1 MGLSGLAMCLAKVNS
16 QVNVSKILQMQL
28 FILMTLS
35 IFALMNIKEQI
46 KSTGATFT
54 PEGLADFLALE
65 ITKYIDSNQ
74 ALSVL
79 DPSCGEGELLLSIKK
94 VLDDKNLKYSLS
106 GFDTNQSYLEVA
118 SSRFELQGSNKV
130 RLKKGDFLELVDL
143 TDNQMSLDFGDKKE
157 DSKINCSADVIIANP
172 PYVRTQVLGS
182 KKAQELAKKFNLK
195 GRVDLYYPFLISM
208 TESLKEGG
216 ILGVITSNR
225 YLSTKGGES
234 IRKYLV
240 DNYEILEIID
250 LGDTKLFDAAVL
262 PAIFIGRKRSSKN
275 GDINKKEAQF
285 IKLYEELNGY
295 NGELTEVGSVY
306 DILKNSDSGYFNVG
320 NKKYKRTNGLVKY
333 ESNSGSS
340 WKMLSKTETSW
351 TNLVQKNAKGFVG
364 NFFKVRV
371 GIKTTADK
379 VFISDEWERLGSSMP
394 EKELLKELIS
404 QENIERWSVNDKVS
418 LKVLYTHEL
427 KDGKKETINI
437 DDYPLTKEYFL
448 NHSEQLKGREY
459 VINAGRE
466 WYEIWVPQNPKF
478 WKMPKLVFPDISV
491 SPRFYF
497 DNGGRIVNGNCYW
510 IVAQNPKE
518 EDLLLLI
525 QGVANTT
532 LMTKYHDLVFNNKL
546 YSGRRRYFSQ
556 FVEQY
561 PIPDFDSP
569 DSKEIINLVKMLNGT
584 EEKDKQHSLEIELE
598 KLVASAFGVE
608 TVLTL
613 D

>member
-1 MGLSGLAMCLAKVNS
+1 
-16 QVNVSKILQMQL
+16 
-28 FILMTLS
+28 MTLS
-35 IFALMNIKEQI
+35 IFEAMNVKEQI

-54 PEGLADFLALE
+54 PEGLADFLAIE
-65 ITKYIDSNQ
+65 ITKYIDSNHT
-74 ALSVL
+74 LSVL
-79 DPSCGEGELLLSIKK
+79 DPSCGEGELLLSIKR
-94 VLDDKNLKYSLS
+94 VLDDKNIEYSLR
-106 GFDTNQSYLEVA
+106 GFDTNPSYLDVA
-118 SSRFELQGSNKV
+118 NSRFEILDSNKV
-130 RLKKGDFLELVDL
+130 SLKLGDFLELVDL
-143 TDNQMSLDFGDKKE
+143 SDNQLSLGFGVEKE
-157 DSKINCSADVIIANP
+157 DSSINCSADVIIANP

-240 DNYEILEIID
+240 NNYEILEVID

-262 PAIFIGRKRSSKN
+262 PAIFIGRKRSIKN
-275 GDINKKEAQF
+275 GNINKNEAQF

-306 DILKNSDSGYFNVG
+306 DILKNSDSEYFKVG
-320 NKKYKRTNGLVKY
+320 NKRYKRTNGLLKY
-333 ESNSGSS
+333 ESNSGSP
-340 WKMLSKTETSW
+340 WQMLSKTEASW

-364 NFFKVRV
+364 DFFKVRV

-379 VFISDEWERLGSSMP
+379 VFISDDWERLGSSMP
-394 EKELLKELIS
+394 ERELLKELIS
-404 QENIERWSVNDKVS
+404 QENIERWGINDKVS

-427 KDGKKETINI
+427 KDGKKKTINI

-448 NHSEQLKGREY
+448 NHSEQLKGRNY
-459 VINAGRE
+459 VISAGRE

-491 SPRFYF
+491 NPRFYF
-497 DNGGRIVNGNCYW
+497 DNGGKIVNGNCYW

-518 EDLLLLI
+518 EELLLLI
-525 QGVANTT
+525 QGVANTK

-556 FVEQY
+556 FVERY
-561 PIPDFDSP
+561 PIPDSDSP
-569 DSKEIINLVKMLNGT
+569 ESKQIISLVKTLNGT
-584 EEKDKQHSLEIELE
+584 KKKEKQQYLEIELE
-598 KLVASAFGVE
+598 KLVASAFGVK
-608 TVLTL
+608 TVFNL

>member
-1 MGLSGLAMCLAKVNS
+1 
-16 QVNVSKILQMQL
+16 
-28 FILMTLS
+28 MTLS
-35 IFALMNIKEQI
+35 IFVAMNVKEQI

-54 PEGLADFLALE
+54 PEGLADFLAFE
-65 ITKYIDSNQ
+65 ITKYINSNQ
-74 ALSVL
+74 SLSVL
-79 DPSCGEGELLLSIKK
+79 DPSCGDGELLLSIKK
-94 VLDDKNLKYSLS
+94 ALDDKNLEYSLS
-106 GFDTNQSYLEVA
+106 GFDINQSYLEEA
-118 SSRFELQGSNKV
+118 KSRFELLDSNKV
-130 RLKKGDFLELVDL
+130 RLKQGDFLELVDL
-143 TDNQMSLDFGDKKE
+143 SDNQLSLGFGDKKE
-157 DSKINCSADVIIANP
+157 DSKVNCSADVIIANP

-208 TESLKEGG
+208 TESLKDGG

-240 DNYEILEIID
+240 ENYEILEVID

-275 GDINKKEAQF
+275 GSANKKEAQF

-295 NGELTEVGSVY
+295 NGELTTVGSIY

-320 NKKYKRTNGLVKY
+320 EKRYKRTNGLLKY
-333 ESNSGSS
+333 ESNSGSP
-340 WKMLSKTETSW
+340 WQMLSKTEANW
-351 TNLVQKNAKGFVG
+351 TNLVQKNAKGVVG
-364 NFFKVRV
+364 DFFKVRV

-379 VFISDEWERLGSSMP
+379 VFISDNWERLGSSMP
-394 EKELLKELIS
+394 ERQLLKELIS
-404 QENIERWSVNDKVS
+404 QENIERWGVNDKVR

-427 KDGKKETINI
+427 EEGKKKTINI
-437 DDYPLTKEYFL
+437 DNYPLAKEYFL
-448 NHSEQLKGREY
+448 SHSEQLKGRKY
-459 VINAGRE
+459 VIKAGRE
-466 WYEIWVPQNPKF
+466 WFEIWVPQNPKY

-491 SPRFYF
+491 NPRFYF
-497 DNGGRIVNGNCYW
+497 DNGGKIVNGNCYW

-518 EDLLLLI
+518 EELLLLI
-525 QGVANTT
+525 QGVANTK

-556 FVEQY
+556 FVERY
-561 PIPDFDSP
+561 PIPDSDSP
-569 DSKEIINLVKMLNGT
+569 ESKQIISLVETLNGT
-584 EEKDKQHSLEIELE
+584 KEKEKQKSLEIELE

-608 TVLTL
+608 TVLNL

>member
-1 MGLSGLAMCLAKVNS
+1 
-16 QVNVSKILQMQL
+16 
-28 FILMTLS
+28 MTLS
-35 IFALMNIKEQI
+35 IFVAMDVKEQI

-54 PEGLADFLALE
+54 PQGLADFLAIE
-65 ITKYIDSNQ
+65 ITKYIDSSHT
-74 ALSVL
+74 LSVL
-79 DPSCGEGELLLSIKK
+79 DPSCGEGELLLAIKR
-94 VLDDKNLKYSLS
+94 VLDDRNLEYSLS
-106 GFDTNQSYLEVA
+106 GFDTNQSYLDVA
-118 SSRFELQGSNKV
+118 NSRFELRNSNRV
-130 RLKKGDFLELVDL
+130 NLKQGDFLELVDL
-143 TDNQMSLDFGDKKE
+143 SDNQLSLGFGVEKE
-157 DSKINCSADVIIANP
+157 DSRINCSADVIIANP

-195 GRVDLYYPFLISM
+195 GRVDLYYPFFISM

-240 DNYEILEIID
+240 ENYEILEVID

-275 GDINKKEAQF
+275 GSSINKEAQF

-295 NGELTEVGSVY
+295 NGELTTVESVY

-320 NKKYKRTNGLVKY
+320 PKRYKRTNGLLKC
-333 ESNSGSS
+333 ESNSGSP
-340 WKMLSKTETSW
+340 WQMLSKTEANW
-351 TNLVQKNAKGFVG
+351 TNLVKKNAKGFVG

-379 VFISDEWERLGSSMP
+379 VFISDDWEQLGSSMP
-394 EKELLKELIS
+394 ERKLLKELIS
-404 QENIERWSVNDKVS
+404 QENIERWGVNDKVS

-427 KDGKKETINI
+427 KEGKKKTINI
-437 DDYPLTKEYFL
+437 DDYPLAKEYFL
-448 NHSEQLKGREY
+448 NHAEQLKGRKY
-459 VINAGRE
+459 VLSAGRE
-466 WYEIWVPQNPKF
+466 WFEIWVPQNPKF
-478 WKMPKLVFPDISV
+478 WEMPKLVFPDISV
-491 SPRFYF
+491 NPRFYF
-497 DNGGRIVNGNCYW
+497 DSGGKIVNGNCYW

-518 EDLLLLI
+518 EELLLLV
-525 QGVANTT
+525 QGVANTK

-556 FVEQY
+556 FVERY
-561 PIPDFDSP
+561 PIPDSESP
-569 DSKEIINLVKMLNGT
+569 ESKQIISLVKTLNGT
-584 EEKDKQHSLEIELE
+584 KEKEKQQSLENELE

-608 TVLTL
+608 TVLNL